1 MMSPMTCTLSGGAQ
15 VVFDVT
21 DSTQEDHDET
31 GNLLDLFVR
40 TVG

>member
-1 MMSPMTCTLSGGAQ
+1 MSPITCTLGGGAQ

-21 DSTQEDHDET
+21 DSTIEDHDET
-31 GNLLDLFVR
+31 GNLFDLFVR